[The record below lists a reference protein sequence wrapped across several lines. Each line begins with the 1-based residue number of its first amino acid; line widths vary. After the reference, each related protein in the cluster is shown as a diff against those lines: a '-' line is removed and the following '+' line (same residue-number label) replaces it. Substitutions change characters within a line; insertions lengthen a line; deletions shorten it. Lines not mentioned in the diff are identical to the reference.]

1 MTVRALIAGLVLLA
15 GQAAAEA
22 PASSPVPP
30 LRPTLQLAA
39 LPVEAAIGPADQALR
54 TSPLP
59 LRRPKTE
66 TFIEAVQTVSN
77 PAGLSAPLSSPVP
90 LARPDLS
97 PISVSAALPGTVRR
111 ETAKGGSVCGV
122 AAIKGKEIPPIRASV
137 KGCGLAEGVRVTSVS
152 GVRLSTPA
160 DIDCATAKALNGWV
174 NDTLIPSVGSAGG
187 GVAGLEIAASYV
199 CRPRNNQK
207 GNRISEHGKGHAVDI
222 SAIVLESGKA
232 ISVRQDWGSGKGG
245 RILKKVR
252 AAACGPF
259 TTVLGP
265 GSDRFHRDH
274 LHFDTARG
282 RGPYCR

>member
-1 MTVRALIAGLVLLA
+1 M
-15 GQAAAEA
+15 
-22 PASSPVPP
+22 SS
-30 LRPTLQLAA
+30 L
-39 LPVEAAIGPADQALR
+39 
-54 TSPLP
+54 
-59 LRRPKTE
+59 
-66 TFIEAVQTVSN
+66 
-77 PAGLSAPLSSPVP
+77 VP

-97 PISVSAALPGTVRR
+97 PISVSAALPATSRR
-111 ETAKGGSVCGV
+111 ETAKGGSVCGIP
-122 AAIKGKEIPPIRASV
+122 AIKGKEIPPIRASV
-137 KGCGLAEGVRVTSVS
+137 KGCGLAEGVRVTSVA
-152 GVRLSTPA
+152 GVRLSTPV
-160 DIDCATAKALNGWV
+160 DIDCPTAKALNGWV
-174 NDTLIPSVGSAGG
+174 NDTLIPSVGNAGG

-207 GNRISEHGKGHAVDI
+207 GNRISEHGKGHAIDI

-232 ISVRQDWGSGKGG
+232 ISVQQDWGRGKGG

-259 TTVLGP
+259 STVLGP